1 MLWKNEWSS
10 ITSHHI
16 KTLPSQN
23 GCSSKN
29 FSSNHP
35 CCYKWLVRHF
45 SIFLQHQRRPLP
57 SLLSSSSL
65 EIGCV
70 YPIYCK
76 RWLAVSMWWVK
87 RGKYCQ
93 ELFPARQGTTI
104 LYSPRFPPPPSSVT
118 VRYVVVICYHC
129 HFYVKLEGFLD
140 KFVKQA
146 RCWVNNVLAK
156 Y

>member
-1 MLWKNEWSS
+1 MDALEKWTFHTTLKQ
-10 ITSHHI
+10 
-16 KTLPSQN
+16 LPSQN

-104 LYSPRFPPPPSSVT
+104 PYSPRFPPPPSSVT